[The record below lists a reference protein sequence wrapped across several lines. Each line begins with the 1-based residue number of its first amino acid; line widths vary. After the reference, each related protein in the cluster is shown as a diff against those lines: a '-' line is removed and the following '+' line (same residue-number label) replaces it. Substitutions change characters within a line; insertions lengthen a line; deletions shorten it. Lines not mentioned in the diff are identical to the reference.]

1 MIPRPV
7 EVGLHAF
14 LSEKKGK
21 SFLLAVSGGLDS
33 MALLQAFYEV
43 APKIPVT
50 FAVVHIHH
58 GPGHGSEAEEQKAFR
73 DQAERFVKRACAEKK
88 IPFFNNDI
96 SEIYRPL
103 KSEQEFRRLRLEEL
117 AKLKAQSA
125 SDYVV
130 FAHHA
135 DDLLETRLLRLIR
148 GTGPEGLVAMKVEN
162 GVRLRPFLHHSR
174 AELEEY
180 VEKLS
185 VPWIED
191 PSNIKSHY
199 LRNWLRNK
207 WLPALERR
215 YAGAAHSLGRSLQ
228 SIADF
233 TQTAPSL
240 EHCFEGERLLRSEFM
255 LLSASDKR
263 RVLGIYLRQVQ
274 CLHFGL
280 SHLNEL
286 IKRLDVEQ
294 TDLTFRVLKKNWRA
308 NARHIW
314 SED

>member
-33 MALLQAFYEV
+33 MALLQAFHEV
-43 APKIPVT
+43 APKIPVE
-50 FAVVHIHH
+50 FAVAHIHH
-58 GPGHGSEAEEQKAFR
+58 GPGAGPAAEEQKAYR
-73 DQAERFVKRACAEKK
+73 DQVERFVKKHCAEKK
-88 IPFFNNDI
+88 IRFFNNDI
-96 SEIYRPL
+96 SEMDRAL
-103 KSEQEFRRLRLEEL
+103 KSEQEFRRHRLAEL
-117 AKLKAQSA
+117 SKLKMQSE

-148 GTGPEGLVAMKVEN
+148 GTGPEGLMAMKVEN
-162 GVRLRPFLHHSR
+162 GVRLRPFLQHSR
-174 AELEEY
+174 RELEEY
-180 VEKLS
+180 VEKMS
-185 VPWIED
+185 VPWLED
-191 PSNIKSHY
+191 PSNTQSQY

-233 TQTAPSL
+233 TDSPPPVD
-240 EHCFEGERLLRSEFM
+240 HCFDQGRLLRSEFI
-255 LLSASDKR
+255 LLRPSDKR
-263 RVLGIYLRQVQ
+263 RVLGFYLRQAH
-274 CLHFGL
+274 CHDFGL

-294 TDLTFRVLKKNWRA
+294 TELTFRVLKKNWRA

-314 SED
+314 CEG